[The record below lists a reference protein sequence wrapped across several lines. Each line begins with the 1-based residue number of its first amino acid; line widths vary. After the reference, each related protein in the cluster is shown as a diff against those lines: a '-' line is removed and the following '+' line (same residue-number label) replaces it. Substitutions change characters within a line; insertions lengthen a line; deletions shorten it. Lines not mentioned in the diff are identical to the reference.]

1 MHLNLNKTDVEN
13 AERMLKGL
21 KDGFP
26 KVMARS
32 LNKTTMQLKTAMIKL
47 IRTRYNYKAK
57 TLRDRFQIQ
66 KATYTHQSASLKS
79 SGYGVHLSDIVGT
92 RFLAK
97 SRQGIKVNVKKA
109 TGVKRLPHALM
120 AKGVGSGK
128 IIVFQ
133 RADSGGRMV
142 KRLPIKAQ
150 YAPNPEVLYNS
161 HQNWPDLAAEG
172 KKILNKNFAHELD
185 VVLKG
190 IA

>member
-1 MHLNLNKTDVEN
+1 MHISLNKTDVEN

-32 LNKTTMQLKTAMIKL
+32 LNKTTTQLKTAMIAL
-47 IRTRYNYKAK
+47 IRSRYNYKAK
-57 TLRDRFQIQ
+57 TLRDRFKIQ
-66 KATYTHQSASLKS
+66 KATFTHQSASLKS
-79 SGYGVHLSDIVGT
+79 SGYGVHLSDIVGA
-92 RFLAK
+92 RFLKK
-97 SRQGIKVNVKKA
+97 SRQGVKVNVKKA
-109 TGVKRLPHALM
+109 TGIKRLPHAFI
-120 AKGVGSGK
+120 AKGHRSGK
-128 IIVFQ
+128 MIVFQ
-133 RADSGGRMV
+133 RADSGGKMV

-150 YAPNPEVLYNS
+150 YAPDPEVLYNS
-161 HQNWPDLAAEG
+161 HRNWPDLAAKG